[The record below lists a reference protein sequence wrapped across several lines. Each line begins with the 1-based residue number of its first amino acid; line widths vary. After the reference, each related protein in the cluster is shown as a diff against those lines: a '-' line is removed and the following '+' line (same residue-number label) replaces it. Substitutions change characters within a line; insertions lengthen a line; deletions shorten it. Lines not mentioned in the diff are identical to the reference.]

1 MKKEDYLAAI
11 ESILFVSQKPLKLEE
26 ICRCLNMDS
35 NTVQELLNA
44 LEENLKDSGIN
55 ITINKKGVTIIP
67 NEKYRR
73 YFAVFLKKRKAAL
86 SREVLEVVAILLK
99 ERAPKERIDRL
110 RGVNNTRSLNILI
123 RKGYVKK
130 EIIEGKI
137 FYSITDTL
145 FKSLKPETK
154 SILQDSGLFKEK
166 G

>member
-35 NTVQELLNA
+35 NSVQELLNA

-55 ITINKKGVTIIP
+55 IAINKKGFTIIP
-67 NEKYRR
+67 TEKYRR
-73 YFAVFLKKRKAAL
+73 YFSKFLKKRKAAL

-137 FYSITDTL
+137 FYSLTDTL

-166 G
+166 E

>member
-55 ITINKKGVTIIP
+55 IATNKKGITIIP

-137 FYSITDTL
+137 FYSLTDTL
-145 FKSLKPETK
+145 FKSLKPETR

-166 G
+166 E

>member
-35 NTVQELLNA
+35 NTVQALLNA

-166 G
+166 E

>member
-11 ESILFVSQKPLKLEE
+11 ESMLFVSQKPVKLEE
-26 ICRCLNMDS
+26 ISRSLNMDANS
-35 NTVQELLNA
+35 VQELLNT
-44 LEENLKDSGIN
+44 LEEILKDSGIN
-55 ITINKKGVTIIP
+55 IAVSKKGFTIMP

-73 YFAVFLKKRKAAL
+73 YFSAFLKKKKSSL

-99 ERAPKERIDRL
+99 EKAPKEKLDKL

-137 FYSITDTL
+137 FYSLTDVL

-154 SILQDSGLFKEK
+154 NILQDSGLFKEK
-166 G
+166 E